1 MAGPA
6 IRKGIARRQLDS
18 LAIPTAVPQVGG
30 PAQLL
35 ADISSGLGSLQQS
48 ISRVDEQQVRFKAE
62 QAGREAGMAP
72 EFERVSGASVY
83 AQIANTTAEKTFF
96 SRERVA
102 THTKVAELQL
112 QNESDPTGYAAAVA
126 AVDVAISKRRPSKC
140 ANRTGARSVAA
151 TATTALQN
159 LSAFIF
165 GNHALNLEQEIILR
179 RIPDRPVQKHDVHA
193 GAPKLVDEQRLMG
206 VAPSQAI
213 RGMDIQAL
221 DLAASGR
228 ITKSLERRAYKDRA
242 AEAFVDITIIWFEHK
257 AIGCDTLAQ

>member
-1 MAGPA
+1 MCTNALIPVGSTTHFLQAPTNFAQAQA
-6 IRKGIARRQLDS
+6 IEADPPENEPNDTRFFLDH
-18 LAIPTAVPQVGG
+18 
-30 PAQLL
+30 
-35 ADISSGLGSLQQS
+35 
-48 ISRVDEQQVRFKAE
+48 F
-62 QAGREAGMAP
+62 EAC
-72 EFERVSGASVY
+72 
-83 AQIANTTAEKTFF
+83 
-96 SRERVA
+96 
-102 THTKVAELQL
+102 
-112 QNESDPTGYAAAVA
+112 YAAAVA
-126 AVDVAISKRRPSKC
+126 AVDVAISKTRPSKC
-140 ANRTGARSVAA
+140 ADRTRARSVAT

-159 LSAFIF
+159 LGAFIF

-179 RIPDRPVQKHDVHA
+179 RNPDRPVQKHDVHA
-193 GAPKLVDEQRLMG
+193 GTPKLVDEQRLMG

>member
-126 AVDVAISKRRPSKC
+126 GFRRGRLEAVTDPFMRQLIADDIDSTAAVAGLDVQEKF
-140 ANRTGARSVAA
+140 NR
-151 TATTALQN
+151 QQKN
-159 LSAFIF
+159 
-165 GNHALNLEQEIILR
+165 EQEVSAPRPIGPPKRKKVKGGQAGLTGSGP
-179 RIPDRPVQKHDVHA
+179 IPPRQIGP
-193 GAPKLVDEQRLMG
+193 M
-206 VAPSQAI
+206 
-213 RGMDIQAL
+213 
-221 DLAASGR
+221 
-228 ITKSLERRAYKDRA
+228 LEVNA
-242 AEAFVDITIIWFEHK
+242 
-257 AIGCDTLAQ
+257 